1 MVTAQSGSPDDL
13 QKVTLGE
20 RLTKN
25 SRSLVKDEGCGAG
38 SVGKVFTTQ
47 ARGPKCESQED
58 T

>member
-13 QKVTLGE
+13 QKVILGE

-25 SRSLVKDEGCGAG
+25 PKSLVKGEGCGTG
-38 SVGKVFTTQ
+38 SIDKVFTAL